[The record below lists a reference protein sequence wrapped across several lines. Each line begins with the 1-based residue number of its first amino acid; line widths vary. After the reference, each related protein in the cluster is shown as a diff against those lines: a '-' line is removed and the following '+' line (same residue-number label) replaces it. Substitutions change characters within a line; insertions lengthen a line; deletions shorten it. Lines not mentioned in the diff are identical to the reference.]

1 MRGFW
6 VGVIVAVVGIFLA
19 VYIYFAAGFAPVA
32 TSAPMMPF
40 EKQFA
45 NMALESHIDK
55 EAPKSVPIQLNEA
68 NYLAGAHAYL
78 DNCAVC
84 HGAPAK
90 QPTAIARGMFPHPPK
105 LMEGKG
111 VTDDP
116 AGETYWK
123 VANGIRL
130 TGMPGFKDSLSETQ
144 MWQISVTLANADKL
158 PPSVTAVLMGQG
170 DAPPPATPLPA
181 TPAPPTPAP
190 ATK

>member
-1 MRGFW
+1 MKGFLA
-6 VGVIVAVVGIFLA
+6 GVIVAVVGVFLS

-40 EKQFA
+40 EKTFA
-45 NMALESHIDK
+45 HLALESHIDK
-55 EAPKSVPIQLNEA
+55 EAPKNIPIPLNEA

-105 LMEGKG
+105 LMEGTG

-123 VANGIRL
+123 VANGIRMS
-130 TGMPGFKDSLSETQ
+130 GMPGFKDSLSETQ
-144 MWQISVTLANADKL
+144 MWQISVMLANADKL

-170 DAPPPATPLPA
+170 DAPPPATP
-181 TPAPPTPAP
+181 AP
-190 ATK
+190 ATAPTAQAPAPK

>member
-6 VGVIVAVVGIFLA
+6 VGAIVAVVGIFLA
-19 VYIYFAAGFAPVA
+19 VYVYFAAGFAPVA

-40 EKQFA
+40 EKTFA
-45 NMALESHIDK
+45 HLALESHIDK
-55 EAPKSVPIQLNEA
+55 EAPKNIPIPLNEA

-105 LMEGKG
+105 LMEGTG

-144 MWQISVTLANADKL
+144 MWQISVMLANADKL

-170 DAPPPATPLPA
+170 EAPPPATPLATTAPA
-181 TPAPPTPAP
+181 MPVP